1 MFKINLTK
9 LQTFDSIYFRIK
21 SHFEVDGTQNY
32 LVFQPKCRYFK
43 RVSGAVTGN
52 YIYFWKS
59 KGLSDKNTT
68 ATPTT
73 TDYRPYPQIS
83 YFGTKRRREL
93 LEAV

>member
-1 MFKINLTK
+1 MVHKII
-9 LQTFDSIYFRIK
+9 QYF
-21 SHFEVDGTQNY
+21 SQSVDILKE
-32 LVFQPKCRYFK
+32 LVVLVLVIVFIF
-43 RVSGAVTGN
+43 G
-52 YIYFWKS
+52 KS

-83 YFGTKRRREL
+83 YFGTKKRREL